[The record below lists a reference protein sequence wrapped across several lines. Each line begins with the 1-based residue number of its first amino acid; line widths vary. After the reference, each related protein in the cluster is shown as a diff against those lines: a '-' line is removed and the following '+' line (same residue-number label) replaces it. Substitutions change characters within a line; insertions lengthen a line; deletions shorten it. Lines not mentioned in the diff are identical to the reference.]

1 MCYND
6 SMKNKHLEHIEDD
19 NEVVADFYD
28 FLPEGGKLLL
38 YLPASNI
45 IWTDLDNKVN
55 HKRRYQK
62 KDLEKFTDIIL
73 NEIKRALRRSDSVE
87 LRNFGRFSVK
97 TQKASIRRNPRTGE
111 KVSVPEKKVI
121 SWKMSKD
128 MFKKINNEE

>member
-1 MCYND
+1 MAIVK
-6 SMKNKHLEHIEDD
+6 S
-19 NEVVADFYD
+19 
-28 FLPEGGKLLL
+28 KLLKQL
-38 YLPASNI
+38 SNNYPNF
-45 IWTDLDNKVN
+45 L
-55 HKRRYQK
+55 K